1 MRRIERKINPI
12 SRLLTT
18 LRLQRRRHIRGLQDS
33 FTAFERCRKP
43 VMCAVQGACFG
54 GGVDMAV
61 ACDIRY
67 CSADARFCVK
77 EVDLAIT
84 ADIGTL
90 QRLPTLVGHGVATE
104 MALTAR
110 VVGAEEARAIGLVT
124 EVAPNAAALEA
135 GGGGARPRG
144 QVAARRAGDEA
155 GDAAREG
162 PQREGGFGVCGDDEL
177 GQADVGGPR
186 RGDGRQVRR
195 ASADVFETVIIV
207 GSRYNAR
214 FLVSRRRSPPR
225 SRVVRRSTFVLCA
238 RVCPARVLI
247 SATPRRS
254 ARWVPAPHQNGA
266 DDLRFNGFEAR

>member
-18 LRLQRRRHIRGLQDS
+18 LRLQRHRHIRGLQDS

-135 GGGGARPRG
+135 LAGERARAL
-144 QVAARRAGDEA
+144 AAKSPL
-155 GDAAREG
+155 AAQGTKQAMLHARDHSVREG
-162 PQREGGFGVCGDDEL
+162 LE
-177 GQADVGGPR
+177 
-186 RGDGRQVRR
+186 
-195 ASADVFETVIIV
+195 
-207 GSRYNAR
+207 
-214 FLVSRRRSPPR
+214 
-225 SRVVRRSTFVLCA
+225 FVA
-238 RVCPARVLI
+238 MMN
-247 SATPRRS
+247 S
-254 ARWVPAPHQNGA
+254 ARLTSEDLGEAMAAKFAGRAPTFSK
-266 DDLRFNGFEAR
+266 L